1 MKYLGTRN
9 EQYDP
14 VVTQD
19 INNKENAISSTGV
32 TTSIEDTD
40 YVVMYEQQSSKTWR
54 IRWSEIKSKIETF
67 IRAAF
72 KTTPL
77 PLDSGGTGAT
87 TAAGARS
94 AIGAGTSNFSGS
106 YTDLSDKP
114 TIPSKTSELQ
124 NDSGFLT
131 QHQDISGKQD
141 KATLEQDVAAKGFT
155 KNTGTYS
162 KPAGGIP
169 KTDLSDA
176 VQASL
181 GKADTAL
188 QTAPVTSVNGKT
200 GAVTLTSD
208 EILLDSE
215 HTNTVGSELALKQMK
230 TGNLAVMTD
239 DIATDDSIPIYDKSS
254 TSNVRVF
261 WSKIISTIRTALFGS
276 SNGFLKADGSGVISA
291 SKINT
296 SDMNDGVVTKS
307 KLAADVLRETC
318 IDYPYNSPL
327 FALANDGKT
336 LFIWASAEITQ
347 SIGAESF
354 AELPD
359 GYSVTVTLTGGG
371 NAYKIQFQ
379 DVSVFDTTTKT
390 WGATNIVELSNVGD
404 IVTFVKASN
413 VSSNGIFLMS
423 GNRNFLTIS
432 KLRGEGDANT
442 YYHAID
448 FSSHQKD
455 TVDFYEYHALWN
467 FYQNQAAD
475 NSSRILVG
483 AITPTGYQGNA
494 QLSGAPTA
502 PTPDRTNTGDRI
514 ATTQFVHNRLFTSFT
529 SVPLH
534 PATGAC
540 TFPWGGN
547 NADKNGLFVHICAYI
562 EVSKDLGGVDEVVTG
577 CPAPI
582 TGQVKVMFWH
592 INTLKF
598 VALGYLTSDGKIT
611 MSYDGALTKGERYYI
626 MAWYVTS
633 AL

>member
-1 MKYLGTRN
+1 MKYLGTRSK
-9 EQYDP
+9 QYDP

-87 TAAGARS
+87 TAAGARE

-141 KATLEQDVAAKGFT
+141 KATLEADVAAKGFT

-162 KPAGGIP
+162 KPAAGIP
-169 KTDLSDA
+169 KTDLSDS

-181 GKADTAL
+181 EKADTAL

-200 GAVTLTSD
+200 GAVSLGAADVGAIS
-208 EILLDSE
+208 SAAGSVG
-215 HTNTVGSELALKQMK
+215 TNNMA
-230 TGNLAVMTD
+230 
-239 DIATDDSIPIYDKSS
+239 
-254 TSNVRVF
+254 
-261 WSKIISTIRTALFGS
+261 
-276 SNGFLKADGSGVISA
+276 
-291 SKINT
+291 
-296 SDMNDGVVTKS
+296 DGVVTKA
-307 KLAADVLRETC
+307 KLNGT
-318 IDYPYNSPL
+318 
-327 FALANDGKT
+327 ALNTTFVGWGQSDNIFIEANNGKT
-336 LFIWASAEITQ
+336 LLVWCSQ
-347 SIGAESF
+347 SVTHTLSQTDF
-354 AELPD
+354 AALSD
-359 GYSVTVTLTGGG
+359 GWSVTVMVTGGG
-371 NAYKIQFQ
+371 GVYAWQFG
-379 DVSVFDTTTKT
+379 DISVFDTIRKVWSGGNQRIRFSQT
-390 WGATNIVELSNVGD
+390 GD
-404 IVTFVKASN
+404 TVTFTKCASLTD
-413 VSSNGIFLMS
+413 NGALVLS
-423 GNRNFLTIS
+423 GSPNFTHID
-432 KLRGEGDANT
+432 KIRGEGDADV
-442 YYHAID
+442 YYHGID
-448 FSSHQKD
+448 FSGPSKD
-455 TVDFYEYHALWN
+455 TVDFYEYGARWN

-494 QLSGAPTA
+494 QLSGEPTA
-502 PTPDRTNTGDRI
+502 PTPDRTTRSDRI
-514 ATTQFVHNRLFTSFT
+514 ATTNFVYDRVFTPWKQA
-529 SVPLH
+529 PLQ
-534 PATGAC
+534 PAAGAC
-540 TFPWGGN
+540 TFPWGSN
-547 NADKNGLFVHICAYI
+547 NATQEGLFVHICAYI
-562 EVSKDLGGVDEVVTG
+562 EASKDLGAVDEVLTG
-577 CPAPI
+577 CPAPL

-592 INTLKF
+592 LNTLKF
-598 VALGYLTSDGKIT
+598 VALGNLNSDGKIT
-611 MSYDGALTKGERYYI
+611 MSYDGGLTKGQRYYI

-633 AL
+633 FL

>member
-19 INNKENAISSTGV
+19 INNKENSISSSGI

-40 YVVMYEQQSSKTWR
+40 YLVMYGNQSSKTWR
-54 IRWSEIKSKIETF
+54 ILWSEIKSKIETF

-87 TAAGARS
+87 TAAGARA

-106 YTDLSDKP
+106 YTDLSNKP

-169 KTDLSDA
+169 KTDLSDS

-188 QTAPVTSVNGKT
+188 QSAPVTSVNGKT
-200 GAVTLTSD
+200 GAVSLGAADVGAIS
-208 EILLDSE
+208 SAAGAVG
-215 HTNTVGSELALKQMK
+215 TN
-230 TGNLAVMTD
+230 N
-239 DIATDDSIPIYDKSS
+239 IA
-254 TSNVRVF
+254 
-261 WSKIISTIRTALFGS
+261 
-276 SNGFLKADGSGVISA
+276 
-291 SKINT
+291 
-296 SDMNDGVVTKS
+296 DGVVTKA
-307 KLAADVLRETC
+307 KLNGT
-318 IDYPYNSPL
+318 
-327 FALANDGKT
+327 ALNTTFVGWGQSDNIFIEANNGKT
-336 LFIWASAEITQ
+336 LLVRCSQ
-347 SIGAESF
+347 SVTHTLSQTDF
-354 AELPD
+354 AALSD
-359 GYSVTVTLTGGG
+359 GWSVTVMLTGGG
-371 NAYKIQFQ
+371 GVYAWQFG
-379 DVSVFDTTTKT
+379 DISVFDTIRKVWSGGNERIRFSQT
-390 WGATNIVELSNVGD
+390 GD
-404 IVTFVKASN
+404 TVTFTKCASLTD
-413 VSSNGIFLMS
+413 NGGLVLS
-423 GNRNFLTIS
+423 GSPNFTHID
-432 KLRGEGDANT
+432 KIRGEGDADV
-442 YYHAID
+442 YYHGID
-448 FSSHQKD
+448 MSSASKD
-455 TVDFYEYHALWN
+455 TVDFYEYGARWN

-475 NSSRILVG
+475 YSSRILVG

-494 QLSGAPTA
+494 QLSGTPTA
-502 PTPDRTNTGDRI
+502 PTPDRANSSDRI
-514 ATTQFVHNRLFTSFT
+514 ATTQFVHNRLFTSWT
-529 SVPLH
+529 SVPLD

-540 TFPWGGN
+540 TFPWGSN
-547 NADKNGLFVHICAYI
+547 NAVKNGLFVHICAYI
-562 EVSKDLGGVDEVVTG
+562 EASKDLGAVDEVVTG

-592 INTLKF
+592 LNTLKF
-598 VALGYLTSDGKIT
+598 VALGNLNEDGKIT
-611 MSYDGALTKGERYYI
+611 MSYDGGLTKGQCYYI

>member
-9 EQYDP
+9 KQYDP

-19 INNKENAISSTGV
+19 INNKENSISSTGV

-87 TAAGARS
+87 TAAGARA

-106 YTDLSDKP
+106 YTDLSNPP
-114 TIPSKTSELQ
+114 TIPSKTSQLQ

-169 KTDLSDA
+169 KTDLSDS

-200 GAVTLTSD
+200 GAVSLGAADVGAIS
-208 EILLDSE
+208 SAAGAVG
-215 HTNTVGSELALKQMK
+215 TNNMA
-230 TGNLAVMTD
+230 
-239 DIATDDSIPIYDKSS
+239 
-254 TSNVRVF
+254 
-261 WSKIISTIRTALFGS
+261 
-276 SNGFLKADGSGVISA
+276 
-291 SKINT
+291 
-296 SDMNDGVVTKS
+296 DGVVTKA
-307 KLAADVLRETC
+307 KLNGT
-318 IDYPYNSPL
+318 
-327 FALANDGKT
+327 ALNTTFVGWGQSDNIFIEANNGKT
-336 LFIWASAEITQ
+336 LLVWCSQ
-347 SIGAESF
+347 
-354 AELPD
+354 
-359 GYSVTVTLTGGG
+359 SVTHTLSQTDFAALSDGWSATVMLTGGG
-371 NAYKIQFQ
+371 GVYAWQFG
-379 DVSVFDTTTKT
+379 DISVFDTIRKVWAGGNERIRFSQT
-390 WGATNIVELSNVGD
+390 GD
-404 IVTFVKASN
+404 TVTFTKCASLTD
-413 VSSNGIFLMS
+413 NGALVLS
-423 GNRNFLTIS
+423 GSPNFTHID
-432 KLRGEGDANT
+432 KIRGEGDADV
-442 YYHAID
+442 YYHGID
-448 FSSHQKD
+448 MSSPSKN

-467 FYQNQAAD
+467 FYQNTTAD
-475 NSSRILVG
+475 NSSRTLVG

-514 ATTQFVHNRLFTSFT
+514 ATTQFVYDRVFTPWAQ
-529 SVPLH
+529 VPLQ
-534 PATGAC
+534 PVTGAC
-540 TFPWGGN
+540 TFPWGSN
-547 NADKNGLFVHICAYI
+547 NATKAGLFVHICAYI
-562 EVSKDLGGVDEVVTG
+562 EASKDLGAADEVLTG
-577 CPAPI
+577 CPAPL

-592 INTLKF
+592 LNTLKF
-598 VALGYLTSDGKIT
+598 VALGNLNSDGKIT
-611 MSYDGALTKGERYYI
+611 MSWDGSLTKGQRYYI

-633 AL
+633 VL

>member
-1 MKYLGTRN
+1 MKYLGTRSQ
-9 EQYDP
+9 QYDP

-19 INNKENAISSTGV
+19 INNKEPVISGSGL

-40 YVVMYEQQSSKTWR
+40 YLVMYEKQSRKTWR
-54 IRWSEIKSKIETF
+54 ILWSEIKSKIETF

-77 PLDSGGTGAT
+77 PLDSGGTGAS
-87 TAAGARS
+87 TAAGARA

-106 YTDLSDKP
+106 YTDLSNKP
-114 TIPSKTSELQ
+114 TIPSKTSQLQ

-141 KATLEQDVAAKGFT
+141 KSTLEADVAAKGFT

-169 KTDLSDA
+169 KTDLSDL

-188 QTAPVTSVNGKT
+188 QSAPVTSVNGKT
-200 GAVTLTSD
+200 GAVSLVAGDVGAIS
-208 EILLDSE
+208 SAAGSVG
-215 HTNTVGSELALKQMK
+215 TNNMA
-230 TGNLAVMTD
+230 
-239 DIATDDSIPIYDKSS
+239 
-254 TSNVRVF
+254 
-261 WSKIISTIRTALFGS
+261 
-276 SNGFLKADGSGVISA
+276 
-291 SKINT
+291 
-296 SDMNDGVVTKS
+296 DGVVTKS

-327 FALANDGKT
+327 FALDNDGKT
-336 LFIWASAEITQ
+336 LFIWATNGITQ
-347 SIGAESF
+347 TIGAQAF

-371 NAYKIQFQ
+371 NAYKIQIE

-390 WGATNIVELSNVGD
+390 WGSTSRVELSNVGD

-413 VSSNGIFLMS
+413 VGEGIFLMS
-423 GNRNFLTIS
+423 GNRNFLSIS
-432 KLRGEGDANT
+432 KLRGEGNADT

-448 FSSHQKD
+448 MSSPTKN

-467 FYQNQAAD
+467 FYQNQTAD
-475 NSSRILVG
+475 NSSRTLVG

-514 ATTQFVHNRLFTSFT
+514 ATTQFVYDRVFTPWAQ
-529 SVPLH
+529 VPLQ
-534 PATGAC
+534 PVTGAC
-540 TFPWGGN
+540 TFPWGSN
-547 NADKNGLFVHICAYI
+547 NATKAGLFVHICAYI
-562 EVSKDLGGVDEVVTG
+562 EASKDLGAADEVLTG
-577 CPAPI
+577 CPAPL
-582 TGQVKVMFWH
+582 TGQVRVMFWH
-592 INTLKF
+592 LNTLKF
-598 VALGYLTSDGKIT
+598 VALGNLNSDGKIT
-611 MSYDGALTKGERYYI
+611 MNWDGALTKGQRYYI

>member
-1 MKYLGTRN
+1 MKYLGTRSK
-9 EQYDP
+9 QYDP
-14 VVTQD
+14 VVTED
-19 INNKENAISSTGV
+19 INNKENAISSTGL
-32 TTSIEDTD
+32 TTSIANTD
-40 YVVMYEQQSSKTWR
+40 SLVMYENQSSKTWR

-77 PLDSGGTGAT
+77 PVDSGGTGAT

-106 YTDLSDKP
+106 YTDLSDRP

-169 KTDLSDA
+169 KTDLSDS
-176 VQASL
+176 VKASL

-188 QTAPVTSVNGKT
+188 QSAPVTSVNGKT
-200 GAVTLTSD
+200 GAVSLGAADVGAIS
-208 EILLDSE
+208 SAAGSVG
-215 HTNTVGSELALKQMK
+215 TNNMA
-230 TGNLAVMTD
+230 
-239 DIATDDSIPIYDKSS
+239 
-254 TSNVRVF
+254 
-261 WSKIISTIRTALFGS
+261 
-276 SNGFLKADGSGVISA
+276 
-291 SKINT
+291 
-296 SDMNDGVVTKS
+296 DGVVTKS

-327 FALANDGKT
+327 FALDNDGKT
-336 LFIWASAEITQ
+336 LFIWATNGITQ
-347 SIGAESF
+347 TIGAQAF

-371 NAYKIQFQ
+371 NAYKIQLQ

-390 WGATNIVELSNVGD
+390 WSSTNTIELSNVGD

-413 VSSNGIFLMS
+413 VGEGIFLMS
-423 GNRNFLTIS
+423 GNRNFLYIE
-432 KLRGEGDANT
+432 KLRGEGNADT

-448 FSSHQKD
+448 MSSPSKN

-467 FYQNQAAD
+467 FYQNQTAD

-514 ATTQFVHNRLFTSFT
+514 ATTQFVYNRVFSPW
-529 SVPLH
+529 SQVPLQ

-547 NADKNGLFVHICAYI
+547 NAVKAGLFVHICAYI
-562 EVSKDLGGVDEVVTG
+562 EASKGLGGVDEVITG
-577 CPAPI
+577 CPAPL

-592 INTLKF
+592 LNTLKF
-598 VALGYLTSDGKIT
+598 VALGNLNSDGKVT
-611 MSYDGALTKGERYYI
+611 MNYDGALTKGERYYI

>member
-1 MKYLGTRN
+1 MKYLGTRSK
-9 EQYDP
+9 QYDP
-14 VVTQD
+14 VVTED
-19 INNKENAISSTGV
+19 INNKENAISSTGL
-32 TTSIEDTD
+32 TTSIADTD
-40 YVVMYEQQSSKTWR
+40 SLVMYENQSRKTWR

-87 TAAGARS
+87 TAAGARA

-106 YTDLSDKP
+106 YTDLSNKP

-141 KATLEQDVAAKGFT
+141 KATLEADVAAKGFT

-188 QTAPVTSVNGKT
+188 QSAPVTSVNGKT
-200 GAVTLTSD
+200 GAVSLVAGDVGAIS
-208 EILLDSE
+208 SAAGAVG
-215 HTNTVGSELALKQMK
+215 TNNMA
-230 TGNLAVMTD
+230 
-239 DIATDDSIPIYDKSS
+239 
-254 TSNVRVF
+254 
-261 WSKIISTIRTALFGS
+261 
-276 SNGFLKADGSGVISA
+276 
-291 SKINT
+291 
-296 SDMNDGVVTKS
+296 DGVVTKS

-318 IDYPYNSPL
+318 IDYLYNSPL

-336 LFIWASAEITQ
+336 LFIWATNGITQ
-347 SIGAESF
+347 SIGAQAF

-371 NAYKIQFQ
+371 NAYKIHFQ

-413 VSSNGIFLMS
+413 VGEGIFLMS
-423 GNRNFLTIS
+423 GNRNFLSIS
-432 KLRGEGDANT
+432 KLRGEGNADT

-448 FSSHQKD
+448 MSSPTKNS
-455 TVDFYEYHALWN
+455 VDFYEYHALWN
-467 FYQNQAAD
+467 FYQNQTAD
-475 NSSRILVG
+475 NSSRTLVG

-514 ATTQFVHNRLFTSFT
+514 ATTQFVYDRVFTPWAN
-529 SVPLH
+529 VPLQ

-547 NADKNGLFVHICAYI
+547 DAAKSGLFVHICAYI
-562 EVSKDLGGVDEVVTG
+562 EASKDLGAVDEVLTG
-577 CPAPI
+577 CPAPL

-592 INTLKF
+592 LNTLKF
-598 VALGYLTSDGKIT
+598 AALGNLNSDGKVT
-611 MSYDGALTKGERYYI
+611 MSYDGGLTKGQRYYI

>member
-1 MKYLGTRN
+1 MKYLGTRSK
-9 EQYDP
+9 QYDP

-19 INNKENAISSTGV
+19 INNKENAISSTGL
-32 TTSIEDTD
+32 TTSIADTD
-40 YVVMYEQQSSKTWR
+40 SLVMYENQSSKTWR

-87 TAAGARS
+87 TAAGARA

-106 YTDLSDKP
+106 YTDLSNKP

-169 KTDLSDA
+169 KTDLSDS

-188 QTAPVTSVNGKT
+188 QSAPVTSVNGKT
-200 GAVTLTSD
+200 GAVSLVAGDVGAIS
-208 EILLDSE
+208 SAAGSVG
-215 HTNTVGSELALKQMK
+215 TNNMA
-230 TGNLAVMTD
+230 
-239 DIATDDSIPIYDKSS
+239 
-254 TSNVRVF
+254 
-261 WSKIISTIRTALFGS
+261 
-276 SNGFLKADGSGVISA
+276 
-291 SKINT
+291 
-296 SDMNDGVVTKS
+296 DGVVTKA
-307 KLAADVLRETC
+307 KLNGT
-318 IDYPYNSPL
+318 
-327 FALANDGKT
+327 ALNTTFVGWGQSDNIFIEANNGKT
-336 LFIWASAEITQ
+336 LLVWCSQ
-347 SIGAESF
+347 SVTHTLSQTDF
-354 AELPD
+354 AALSD
-359 GYSVTVTLTGGG
+359 GWSVTVMLTGGG
-371 NAYKIQFQ
+371 GVYAWQFG
-379 DVSVFDTTTKT
+379 DISVFDTIRKVWTGGNQRIRFSQTGDTVNFTKCASLT
-390 WGATNIVELSNVGD
+390 DNGALVLSG
-404 IVTFVKASN
+404 SP
-413 VSSNGIFLMS
+413 
-423 GNRNFLTIS
+423 NFTHID
-432 KLRGEGDANT
+432 KIRGEGDADV
-442 YYHAID
+442 YYHGID
-448 FSSHQKD
+448 FSGPSKD
-455 TVDFYEYHALWN
+455 TVDFYEYGARWN

-475 NSSRILVG
+475 NSSRTLVG

-502 PTPDRTNTGDRI
+502 PTPDRANSSDRI
-514 ATTQFVHNRLFTSFT
+514 ATTQFVYDRVFTPWAK
-529 SVPLH
+529 VPLH

-547 NADKNGLFVHICAYI
+547 DAVKSGLFVHICAYI
-562 EVSKDLGGVDEVVTG
+562 EASKDLGAVDEVITG
-577 CPAPI
+577 CPAPLA
-582 TGQVKVMFWH
+582 GQVKVMFWH
-592 INTLKF
+592 FNTLKF
-598 VALGYLTSDGKIT
+598 VALGNLNSDGKVT
-611 MSYDGALTKGERYYI
+611 MSYDGGLTKGQRYYI

>member
-9 EQYDP
+9 EQYDL

-87 TAAGARS
+87 TAAGARA

-106 YTDLSDKP
+106 YTDLSNPP

-169 KTDLSDA
+169 KTDLSDS

-200 GAVTLTSD
+200 GAVSLGAADVEAIS
-208 EILLDSE
+208 SAAGSVG
-215 HTNTVGSELALKQMK
+215 TNNMA
-230 TGNLAVMTD
+230 
-239 DIATDDSIPIYDKSS
+239 
-254 TSNVRVF
+254 
-261 WSKIISTIRTALFGS
+261 
-276 SNGFLKADGSGVISA
+276 
-291 SKINT
+291 
-296 SDMNDGVVTKS
+296 DGVVTKA
-307 KLAADVLRETC
+307 KLNGT
-318 IDYPYNSPL
+318 
-327 FALANDGKT
+327 ALNTTFVGWDQSDNIFIEANNGKT
-336 LFIWASAEITQ
+336 LLVWCSQ
-347 SIGAESF
+347 SVTHTLSQTDF
-354 AELPD
+354 AALSD
-359 GYSVTVTLTGGG
+359 GWSVTVMFTGGTG
-371 NAYKIQFQ
+371 VYAWQFG
-379 DVSVFDTTTKT
+379 DISVFDTIRKVWTGGNQRIIFSQT
-390 WGATNIVELSNVGD
+390 GD
-404 IVTFVKASN
+404 TVTFTKCASLADTGA
-413 VSSNGIFLMS
+413 VVLS
-423 GNRNFLTIS
+423 GSPNFTHID
-432 KLRGEGDANT
+432 KIRGEGDADV

-448 FSSHQKD
+448 MSSPSKD
-455 TVDFYEYHALWN
+455 SVDFYEYAARWN
-467 FYQNQAAD
+467 FYQNQDAY

-494 QLSGAPTA
+494 QLSGTPTA
-502 PTPDRTNTGDRI
+502 PTVDKTLVNEQI
-514 ATTQFVHNRLFTSFT
+514 ATTAFVNNKLFTPWK
-529 SVPLH
+529 SVPLS
-534 PATGAC
+534 PANGAC
-540 TFPWGGN
+540 TFPWGAN
-547 NADKNGLFVHICAYI
+547 NVSQSGIFAHMCAYI
-562 EVSKDLGGVDEVVTG
+562 EASKTLGAMDEVVTG
-577 CPAPI
+577 CPPPS
-582 TGQVKVMFWH
+582 TGQVKVMYWH
-592 INTLKF
+592 LNTGKF
-598 VALGYLTSDGKIT
+598 VALGNLNSDGKVT
-611 MSYDGALTKGERYYI
+611 MNYDGALTSGERYYI
-626 MAWYVTS
+626 MAWYITS
-633 AL
+633 AE